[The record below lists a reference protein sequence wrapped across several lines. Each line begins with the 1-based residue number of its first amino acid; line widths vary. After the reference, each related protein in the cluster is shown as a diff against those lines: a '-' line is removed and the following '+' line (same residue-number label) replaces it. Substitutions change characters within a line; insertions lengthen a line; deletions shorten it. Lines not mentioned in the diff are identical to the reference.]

1 MNTFK
6 DILSGI
12 SVALVLIPGSMAYAD
27 LAGLPPEYGW
37 ISAIVAPIAASFF
50 TSSPILQTGPT
61 ALAALLTFSTVAPLA
76 QAGSKEF
83 ALFAALLALS
93 IGIVRIAIGFFGG
106 GWISYLLSRPVLDGF
121 TSAAGVLIVA
131 SQLPAILGLG
141 IKDRSTGVLESAVVS
156 VVTPGAWHVPTIMI
170 SVLTVLIVL
179 GSRRIHVLI
188 PGVLMATVFGI
199 IYSKFSAY
207 NGPTIG
213 DIDITIPYPNLY
225 LPWGELHLL
234 IIPSIVIALVSF
246 AEVAAISSKY
256 AKLERVSWSPDREFI
271 SQGAA
276 NVAAGLFGGF
286 PVGGSFVRSSLNYSS
301 GARSRL
307 SGAVAGLVVLLCVP
321 FAGLLSEL
329 PRAILAAIVFTAA
342 VPLIQFRFLVY
353 LWGVAPLQAGVAWTT
368 FVLTLVLSPH
378 VEQAVLLG
386 IIAAVSVHI
395 WRELNPSCDSWAE
408 GDSIHVRLSGVLW
421 FGSAA
426 FIQEAIN
433 ETLPLNPR
441 ARRFII
447 DLTGVG
453 RVDFTGAL
461 ALKEFREEAAESGIH
476 VELVGIP
483 HHAGK
488 ILGRVG

>member
-1 MNTFK
+1 MHVFK
-6 DILSGI
+6 DILSGV

-27 LAGLPPEYGW
+27 LAGLPAEIGL
-37 ISAIVAPIAASFF
+37 ISAFVAPIAAAFF

-61 ALAALLTFSTVAPLA
+61 ALAALLTFSTIAPLA
-76 QAGSKEF
+76 EEGSGEF
-83 ALFAALLALS
+83 MLLAALLALS
-93 IGIVRIAIGFFGG
+93 IGVVRMIIGCFGG

-121 TSAAGVLIVA
+121 TSAAGVLIVS
-131 SQLPAILGLG
+131 SQVPLLLGSLQG
-141 IKDRSTGVLESAVVS
+141 DTGVLGSALVS
-156 VVTPGAWHVPTIMI
+156 LLSPENWHLPTMMLSGI
-170 SVLTVLIVL
+170 TVCVVL
-179 GSRRIHVLI
+179 GFRRVHVLI
-188 PGVLMATVFGI
+188 PGVLIATVIGI
-199 IYSKFSAY
+199 VYSRISGY
-207 NGPTIG
+207 TGTIVG
-213 DIDITIPYPNLY
+213 DIEVNIPYPSLA
-225 LPWGELHLL
+225 LPWGQLHLL

-256 AKLERVSWSPDREFI
+256 AKLERTAWDPDREFI

-276 NVAAGLFGGF
+276 NLAAGLFGGF

-307 SGAVAGLVVLLCVP
+307 SGAVAGLAVLMCVP
-321 FAGLLSEL
+321 FAGMLSEL
-329 PRAILAAIVFTAA
+329 PRAVLAAIVITSA

-353 LWGVAPLQAGVAWTT
+353 LWTIAPLQAGVAWTT
-368 FVLTLVLSPH
+368 FILTLVLSPH

-386 IIAAVSVHI
+386 ILAAVSVHI
-395 WRELNPSCDSWAE
+395 WRELSPSCESWAE

-426 FIQEAIN
+426 SIQRAIN
-433 ETLPLNPR
+433 ETMPLNPR

-461 ALKEFREEAAESGIH
+461 ALREFRDEAAESGIQ

-483 HHAGK
+483 EHAGK
-488 ILGRVG
+488 LLGRVS

>member
-1 MNTFK
+1 MNSLK

-76 QAGSKEF
+76 EEGSQEF
-83 ALFAALLALS
+83 ILFAALLALS
-93 IGIVRIAIGFFGG
+93 IGVVRIIIGFFGG

-121 TSAAGVLIVA
+121 TSAAGILIVS
-131 SQLPAILGLG
+131 SQLPVVLGVQHE
-141 IKDRSTGVLESAVVS
+141 REGVLRGAIMSLGDPGLWDVS
-156 VVTPGAWHVPTIMI
+156 TIMI
-170 SVLTVLIVL
+170 SGLTVLIVL
-179 GSRRIHVLI
+179 GSRRVHVLI

-199 IYSKFSAY
+199 MYSRMAGY
-207 NGPTIG
+207 TGATIG
-213 DIDITIPYPNLY
+213 QINIGIPVPSLS
-225 LPWGELHLL
+225 LPWSQVHLL
-234 IIPSIVIALVSF
+234 ILPSIVIALVSF

-256 AKLERVSWSPDREFI
+256 AKMERIAWNPDREFI

-276 NVAAGLFGGF
+276 NLASGLFGGF

-307 SGAVAGLVVLLCVP
+307 SGTVAGLVVLLCIP
-321 FAGLLSEL
+321 FAGVLGEL
-329 PRAILAAIVFTAA
+329 PRAILGAIVITAA
-342 VPLIQFRFLVY
+342 VPLIQFRFLTY
-353 LWGVAPLQAGVAWTT
+353 LWSVAPLQAGVSWMT
-368 FVLTLVLSPH
+368 FILTLVLSPH

-386 IIAAVSVHI
+386 TLAAVSVHI
-395 WRELNPSCDSWAE
+395 WRELSPSCESWAE

-433 ETLPLNPR
+433 ETIPLNPR

-461 ALKEFREEAAESGIH
+461 ALKEFRDEAAESGIQ

-483 HHAGK
+483 DHAGK
-488 ILGRVG
+488 ILGRVS

>member
-1 MNTFK
+1 MNRLK
-6 DILSGI
+6 DVLSGV
-12 SVALVLIPGSMAYAD
+12 SVALVLIPASMAYAD

-61 ALAALLTFSTVAPLA
+61 ALAALLTFSTIAPLA
-76 QAGSKEF
+76 EVGSQEF
-83 ALFAALLALS
+83 VLFAALLALS
-93 IGIVRIAIGFFGG
+93 IGIVRIMIGFLGG

-121 TSAAGVLIVA
+121 SSAAGILIVS
-131 SQLPAILGLG
+131 SQLPLVLGVTREGGSVIGAAITSLGSPENWHLVT
-141 IKDRSTGVLESAVVS
+141 IIISA
-156 VVTPGAWHVPTIMI
+156 
-170 SVLTVLIVL
+170 LTVLIVL
-179 GSRRIHVLI
+179 VSRRIHVLI
-188 PGVLMATVFGI
+188 PGVLMATVLGI
-199 IYSKFSAY
+199 IYSQMSNYTGA
-207 NGPTIG
+207 TIG
-213 DIDITIPYPNLY
+213 MIDVSIPRPSLA
-225 LPWGELHLL
+225 LPWTQIHLL

-256 AKLERVSWSPDREFI
+256 AKLQRIAWNPDREFI

-276 NVAAGLFGGF
+276 NLASGLFGGF

-307 SGAVAGLVVLLCVP
+307 SGAVAGLVVFLCIP
-321 FAGLLSEL
+321 FAGLLADL
-329 PRAILAAIVFTAA
+329 PRAVLGAIVITAA
-342 VPLIQFRFLVY
+342 VPLIQFRFLTY
-353 LWGVAPLQAGVAWTT
+353 LWRVAPLQAVVSWMT
-368 FVLTLVLSPH
+368 FVLTLMLSPH

-386 IIAAVSVHI
+386 TLAAISVHI
-395 WRELNPSCDSWAE
+395 WRELNPSCESWAE

-461 ALKEFREEAAESGIH
+461 ALKEFRDEAAESGIQ

-483 HHAGK
+483 DHAVK
-488 ILGRVG
+488 ILGRVN

>member
-188 PGVLMATVFGI
+188 PGVLMATVLGI
-199 IYSKFSAY
+199 IYSKISAY

-213 DIDITIPYPNLY
+213 DIDIAIPYPNLY

-342 VPLIQFRFLVY
+342 VPLIQFRFLIY